1 MILINIEIVE
11 YIRISR
17 STMNKFETNFPYIQP
32 NRVSNVC
39 DTISFRVIYRYVCMC
54 GSTEGLK
61 QYKCQTVRSLN

>member
-39 DTISFRVIYRYVCMC
+39 DTISFVLYIDMYACVVQR
-54 GSTEGLK
+54 K
-61 QYKCQTVRSLN
+61 A